1 VVVVVVVEEVEDP
14 TLTSREET
22 GRVPTGLCFNAY
34 KTWLS
39 TSSLCVT
46 DPLTFISSALAV
58 T

>member
-1 VVVVVVVEEVEDP
+1 MVVVVVEEVEDP